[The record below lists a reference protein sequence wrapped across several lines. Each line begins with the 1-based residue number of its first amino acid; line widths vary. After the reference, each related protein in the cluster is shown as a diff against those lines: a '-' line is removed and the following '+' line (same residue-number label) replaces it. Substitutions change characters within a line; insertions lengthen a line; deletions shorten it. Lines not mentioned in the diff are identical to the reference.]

1 MPNYNKSMIYKLCCN
16 DPSIKDVYVG
26 STTNFTRRKHQHKNS
41 CNNEKDRYHNRYV
54 YRFIRDNGGFEN
66 WSMILVE
73 DVCCENNKQLHTI
86 EREWFE
92 NLHATLNKNIPSR
105 TKKEYHKEYQKEYY
119 QNNKDKKK
127 EYEKLYYQNNKEK
140 IKEYKKEWIENNK
153 DKIKQYYQN
162 NKDKINEKITC
173 ECGLIVSKSSLVRH
187 RKTTKHK
194 NKMKLN

>member
-73 DVCCENNKQLHTI
+73 DVCCENNKQL
-86 EREWFE
+86 
-92 NLHATLNKNIPSR
+92 
-105 TKKEYHKEYQKEYY
+105 Q
-119 QNNKDKKK
+119 
-127 EYEKLYYQNNKEK
+127 
-140 IKEYKKEWIENNK
+140 
-153 DKIKQYYQN
+153 
-162 NKDKINEKITC
+162 
-173 ECGLIVSKSSLVRH
+173 
-187 RKTTKHK
+187 
-194 NKMKLN
+194 